1 MARTVVSGALD
12 HPGSP
17 QRGSRWG
24 SSRLSREYNQLQV
37 RREMSSH
44 RTVATEVGE
53 ILVADVDQARIAA
66 LLEPDRTKLGEFI
79 RKEP

>member
-1 MARTVVSGALD
+1 
-12 HPGSP
+12 
-17 QRGSRWG
+17 
-24 SSRLSREYNQLQV
+24 
-37 RREMSSH
+37 MSSH